1 MNLDLTAEETTLLL
15 KELDHT
21 IENDRYPLSPRIRTL
36 KAIRAKSGPSRNA
49 SRHRR
54 KSITSRR
61 GSAKGADSKDLPA
74 HR

>member
-36 KAIRAKSGPSRNA
+36 KAIRAKIRPEPKREPPPPQK
-49 SRHRR
+49 HYE
-54 KSITSRR
+54 
-61 GSAKGADSKDLPA
+61 LP
-74 HR
+74 RVGKRCRQ